1 MGTKS
6 GFIAIVGRP
15 NVGKS
20 SILNTLMGIKI
31 AIVSKKPQTTRNRIL
46 AVLTEGDRQAV
57 FLDTPGLHNPKTKLG
72 EYMVKAANTAISDV
86 DIVLLVCE
94 PLGEVGRLE
103 EEVLKKAKSLGA
115 KIILAVNKTDKFSK
129 EAILKT
135 ISEFSKAADFTAVVP
150 VSALKGDGID
160 ILKNE
165 ILNNLSEGPMYF
177 PEDTLTD
184 QPEKQ
189 MAAEIIREKALWVL
203 RDEVPHGIAVEIE
216 SFKEGKTKDNADLI
230 KIGAVI
236 YCEKES
242 HKGIIIGKRGETLKK
257 ISTFAREDMENFF
270 GCKVFLESFVKV
282 KENWRD
288 SDFMLKNFGYNN
300 D

>member
-103 EEVLKKAKSLGA
+103 EEVLKKAKNLGA

>member
-1 MGTKS
+1 
-6 GFIAIVGRP
+6 
-15 NVGKS
+15 
-20 SILNTLMGIKI
+20 
-31 AIVSKKPQTTRNRIL
+31 
-46 AVLTEGDRQAV
+46 
-57 FLDTPGLHNPKTKLG
+57 
-72 EYMVKAANTAISDV
+72 VKAANTAISDV

-103 EEVLKKAKSLGA
+103 EEVLKKAKNLGA